1 MSTRDLLQQ
10 RITMSNGDTIWH
22 NSPLI
27 NACLSGD
34 VIVLDGIHRLRDDTL
49 MSLRRLIQDRELD
62 LADGTKLMRHDKYDA
77 LMEEAKKQ
85 NTILSDKVLRI
96 DPSFRLI
103 ATAEPPTTKASI
115 NDTDGKSGVKTGKSF
130 FNSRTIL

>member
-1 MSTRDLLQQ
+1 MTTRDLLQQ

-77 LMEEAKKQ
+77 LIEEAKRENK
-85 NTILSDKVLRI
+85 ILNDKVLRI

-103 ATAEPPTTKASI
+103 ATAEPPASKVSI
-115 NDTDGKSGVKTGKSF
+115 NDNDGKSAVKTGKF
-130 FNSRTIL
+130 VFDLIE